1 MKKGAIPFP
10 RTGKGTPLFSLVY
23 KRRYWPNMAQPT
35 DMFRKKQSWRN
46 TVEAFI
52 PKFLFICALISV
64 LTTVGII
71 LTLLFETAGFFEKV
85 HFFDYITGTTWTALF
100 SGAQQ
105 KFGVLPLISGTL
117 LVTAGAAIVAVPI
130 GLASAIYLSEYAPE
144 TARKI
149 IKPVLEILA
158 GIPTI
163 VYGFFAITLVTPLL
177 RSFIP
182 QLHFFNALSASI
194 VVGIMIIP
202 MIASLSEDAMRS
214 VPKNIREAA
223 YGLGSTKLEVA
234 LKIVVPAA
242 LSGIVSSFVLALSR
256 AIGETM
262 IVTIAAGSSPTFTFD
277 PTSTIQTMT
286 GFMVQAAMGDITYE
300 SLSYKA
306 IYAVGMTLFL
316 FTFVMNM
323 IAQYIS
329 RRFKEEY

>member
-1 MKKGAIPFP
+1 
-10 RTGKGTPLFSLVY
+10 
-23 KRRYWPNMAQPT
+23 
-35 DMFRKKQSWRN
+35 
-46 TVEAFI
+46 
-52 PKFLFICALISV
+52 
-64 LTTVGII
+64 
-71 LTLLFETAGFFEKV
+71 LTLLLETAGFFEKV
-85 HFFDYITGTTWTALF
+85 PFLDYITGTTWTALF
-100 SGAQQ
+100 NGAQQ
-105 KFGVLPLISGTL
+105 KFGVLPLLSGTL
-117 LVTAGAAIVAVPI
+117 LVTAGAAIVALPI
-130 GLASAIYLSEYAPE
+130 GLGSAIYLSEYAPE
-144 TARKI
+144 RVRQM
-149 IKPVLEILA
+149 IKPILEILA

-163 VYGFFAITLVTPLL
+163 VYGFFAITLVTPFL
-177 RSFIP
+177 RSFLP
-182 QLHFFNALSASI
+182 QLNFFNALSASI

-242 LSGIVSSFVLALSR
+242 FSGIVSSFVLALSR

-262 IVTIAAGSSPTFTFD
+262 IVTIAAGSNPIFTFD

-316 FTFVMNM
+316 FTFLMNM
-323 IAQYIS
+323 LAQYIS